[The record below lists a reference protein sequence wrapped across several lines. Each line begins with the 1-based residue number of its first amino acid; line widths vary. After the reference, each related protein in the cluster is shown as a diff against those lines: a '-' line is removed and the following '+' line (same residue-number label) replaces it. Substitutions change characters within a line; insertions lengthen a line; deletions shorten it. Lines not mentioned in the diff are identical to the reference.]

1 MEQNETTTSYRL
13 RDFDTRNGQVLV
25 TESISAQS
33 GSSLNA
39 HHLADVSFCL
49 AGAATSLPALL
60 AALKREHDA
69 NVGVPFAHGE
79 CGPVRARDIR
89 HCPLEPSSTRA
100 AASCELKS
108 VDVQPGPGDG

>member
-1 MEQNETTTSYRL
+1 MPTTLQMFRFASL
-13 RDFDTRNGQVLV
+13 ALQQVC
-25 TESISAQS
+25 QP
-33 GSSLNA
+33 
-39 HHLADVSFCL
+39 C
-49 AGAATSLPALL
+49 L